1 MRYGIFSDI
10 HSNLEA
16 LNAAL
21 EVYKKERIERY
32 LCIGDI
38 ISYGTDHSQ
47 CIRIVRELEA
57 NVVAGNHEWGVCA
70 KSKLE
75 NFTDIAQ
82 EALLWTNLT
91 LREEERNFLDSLPLV
106 YEEENFILV
115 HGSLDSPE
123 DFNYLNNEEDADMSF
138 ALLKKQ
144 VCFVGH
150 THRPGVFIEREREL
164 FFKPLK
170 VLELEDNKRYIV
182 NVGSIGQPRD
192 RDCRASLVIY
202 DSDTKIIELKRV
214 GYDFRLTQ
222 EKIIKSGLPE
232 SLAWRLAEGS

>member
-21 EVYKKERIERY
+21 EVYKKEGIERY
-32 LCIGDI
+32 LCLGDI
-38 ISYGTDHSQ
+38 VSYGPDPSQ
-47 CIRIVRELEA
+47 CIQIVRDLKA
-57 NVVAGNHEWGVCA
+57 SVIAGNHEWGVCA

-75 NFTDIAQ
+75 DFTDVAQ
-82 EALLWTNLT
+82 EALVWTKKV
-91 LREEERNFLDSLPLV
+91 LREEERNFLDGLPLV

-115 HGSLDSPE
+115 HGSLDSPAN
-123 DFNYLNNEEDADMSF
+123 FYYLNNMEEADMSF
-138 ALLKKQ
+138 AVLKKQ

-150 THRPGVFIEREREL
+150 THRPGVFVKRDKEL

-170 VLELEDNKRYIV
+170 VMELEDNKRYIV

-192 RDCRASLVIY
+192 RDYRASLVIY
-202 DSDTKIIELKRV
+202 DSDTKTIELKRV
-214 GYDFRLTQ
+214 EYDFRRTQ
-222 EKIIKSGLPE
+222 EKILKSGLPE